1 MEVGQMSTRISG
13 IKNPKDILIK
23 AETPVTVA
31 FQFTIVSLL
40 SFLISYYTVGA
51 LQGQENLDATG
62 LCVGDDIRHT
72 GAAGHEGEH
81 HKVPHH

>member
-1 MEVGQMSTRISG
+1 MQRRR
-13 IKNPKDILIK
+13 LRF
-23 AETPVTVA
+23 A

-62 LCVGDDIRHT
+62 AMWAMIFGILMLQDT
-72 GAAGHEGEH
+72 KSA
-81 HKVPHH
+81 P